1 MDGDEESVCSLP
13 VNSTGVQCHQHKG
26 CSLVG
31 VNICDGDLV
40 IYNKNIIN
48 AGDGIYVFAM
58 ADKEYCRYLKFVS
71 ENEVAVFNLPHTAK
85 LDDAQSEFQLLQIE
99 NLQLKGKIFATIRN
113 YK

>member
-1 MDGDEESVCSLP
+1 MEEDACSGFPLTA
-13 VNSTGVQCHQHKG
+13 TGVMVHQHKG
-26 CSLVG
+26 SSLVG

-40 IYNKNIIN
+40 MYNKNVIN

-58 ADKEYCRYLKFVS
+58 SNKEYCRYLKFVS

-113 YK
+113 HK

>member
-1 MDGDEESVCSLP
+1 MEEDACRVFPLMA
-13 VNSTGVQCHQHKG
+13 TGVMVHQHKG
-26 CSLVG
+26 SSLVG

-40 IYNKNIIN
+40 MYNENSIN

-58 ADKEYCRYLKFVS
+58 TNKEYCRYLKFVS

-85 LDDAQSEFQLLQIE
+85 LDDAQLEYELMHISR
-99 NLQLKGKIFATIRN
+99 LQLKGKIFATIRN